1 MEHKQTKFY
10 EQTAF
15 DFANISNQSERLTA
29 IINANAEIANDKL
42 LYHNSLEK
50 AERDLMKNPIT
61 NEKAFA
67 RFGLILGT
75 FPPMVIFGSFI
86 YGKVLRQP
94 INSANEVIGI
104 VAFLIFINII
114 CAVVG
119 YYSGKHIISKLVE
132 KTETLTWSKMIL
144 LSPLFG
150 VLWGVI
156 TGGIS
161 GVFIFVIGL
170 FFGAIIASIVGS
182 IALTTFTVFHRL
194 LKRGDSIEQK
204 HFLPLAF
211 GITATIC
218 AFILGLMKF

>member
-29 IINANAEIANDKL
+29 IINANAEIANEKL

-67 RFGLILGT
+67 RFGLMLGI
-75 FPPMVIFGSFI
+75 FPPMVIFGSFL
-86 YGKVLRQP
+86 V
-94 INSANEVIGI
+94 SE
-104 VAFLIFINII
+104 FLHNPTTDKWLFVFLLPFINII

-144 LSPLFG
+144 LSPLIG
-150 VLWGVI
+150 ILWGII
-156 TGGIS
+156 TGGIG
-161 GVFIFVIGL
+161 GVFIFVIGA
-170 FFGAIIASIVGS
+170 FFGAMIASIVGS
-182 IALTTFTVFHRL
+182 AALTTFTAFHRL